1 MKSVFSKHLNKYTWL
16 LAAALSGPALP
27 ADLPFERTEQREPCA
42 QYTATKRP
50 LFGDLHVHTSY
61 SFDSYVSSQRNDPW
75 GAYRYARGEA
85 ITLADADANQV
96 VTAQIQ
102 RPLDFTAVTDHAE
115 FLGPINLCT
124 ADPYTLAYWFPA
136 CIASRSEF
144 FPIQLLAAN
153 YWVSLGVVDTSAQKA
168 ESFVCS
174 LGDCD
179 EAHKKSWQRTQQA
192 TGAVM

>member
-1 MKSVFSKHLNKYTWL
+1 MRPRHATATVASVPEKMMILQQKRTRGGL
-16 LAAALSGPALP
+16 LTAALAAALCGQPAASAP
-27 ADLPFERTEQREPCA
+27 PFERTEEREPCA
-42 QYTATKRP
+42 EYTATKRP
-50 LFGDLHVHTSY
+50 MFGDLHVHTSY

-85 ITLADADANQV
+85 ITLADADGKQV

-124 ADPYTLAYWFPA
+124 EDPWTLAYWFPA
-136 CIASRSEF
+136 CIASRSEY

-153 YWVSLGVVDTSAQKA
+153 YWVSLGVVDTSA
-168 ESFVCS
+168 
-174 LGDCD
+174 
-179 EAHKKSWQRTQQA
+179 
-192 TGAVM
+192 